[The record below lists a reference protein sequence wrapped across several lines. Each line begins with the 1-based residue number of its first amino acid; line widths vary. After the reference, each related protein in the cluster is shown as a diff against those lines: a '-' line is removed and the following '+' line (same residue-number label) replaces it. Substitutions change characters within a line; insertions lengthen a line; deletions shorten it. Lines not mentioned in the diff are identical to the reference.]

1 MSGHTRWIGILL
13 ASLVVG
19 TAACSS
25 SSSAA
30 GSSSAPA
37 SSAAA
42 SGDVSVSLNQWSVTP
57 SATPTASSV
66 TFTVTNAGTI
76 THEFVV
82 LKTKTPSADIEV
94 GKFEGE
100 SDRINEDTA
109 GTNVGETGDM
119 QPGATST
126 LTIDLKPGHYV
137 FLCNLPGHYMQG
149 MHVDVTVS

>member
-1 MSGHTRWIGILL
+1 MNAHTRWIRFLI

-25 SSSAA
+25 SSSASL
-30 GSSSAPA
+30 SSSAA
-37 SSAAA
+37 SSAGA

-57 SATPTASSV
+57 SVTPAAGPV
-66 TFTVTNAGTI
+66 TFTVTNAGSI
-76 THEFVV
+76 AHEFVV
-82 LKTKTPSADIEV
+82 LKTKTPAADIEV

-119 QPGATST
+119 QPSTTST
-126 LTIDLKPGHYV
+126 VTMDLTPGHYV

>member
-1 MSGHTRWIGILL
+1 
-13 ASLVVG
+13 
-19 TAACSS
+19 
-25 SSSAA
+25 
-30 GSSSAPA
+30 
-37 SSAAA
+37 
-42 SGDVSVSLNQWSVTP
+42 VSLNQWSVTP
-57 SATPTASSV
+57 TATPAAGKV
-66 TFTVTNAGTI
+66 TFSVTNAGTI

-82 LKTKTPSADIEV
+82 LKTDTSSADIEI

-119 QPGATST
+119 QPGATSDLT
-126 LTIDLKPGHYV
+126 LDLKPGHYV

>member
-1 MSGHTRWIGILL
+1 MRGHTRWIGLL
-13 ASLVVG
+13 IAALVVG

-25 SSSAA
+25 SSSAT
-30 GSSSAPA
+30 GSTSQPA
-37 SSAAA
+37 TSAAA
-42 SGDVSVSLNQWSVTP
+42 TGAVSVSLNQWSVTP
-57 SATPTASSV
+57 SATPAAGKV

-82 LKTKTPSADIEV
+82 LKTDTQSADIEV

-100 SDRINEDTA
+100 ADRINEDTA

-119 QPGATST
+119 QPGATSD
-126 LTIDLKPGHYV
+126 LALDLKPGHYV